1 MSYDNREKLNIM
13 VNRTREVIESGNL
26 ELEISELDF
35 DKEIRYEDNQVQII
49 YALDFDSADFSTYDI
64 DWDEVDD
71 GVYSSH
77 IEISEAY

>member
-1 MSYDNREKLNIM
+1 M
-13 VNRTREVIESGNL
+13 VNRTREVIESGNI

-71 GVYSSH
+71 GVYSAD